1 VALGA
6 GSVASGNKSRPVG
19 GSVGPVDVAVKA
31 IISNQDVLNRG
42 SGVADG
48 MTPSDPVTVQQLN
61 SALAS
66 LPGGSTPPP
75 ESRAAASSGLSRPR

>member
-1 VALGA
+1 
-6 GSVASGNKSRPVG
+6 
-19 GSVGPVDVAVKA
+19 VGPVDVAGKA

-66 LPGGSTPPP
+66 LSGGSTP
-75 ESRAAASSGLSRPR
+75 ASGVSGRREFGARPTALT